1 MVDDTVDRMG
11 PPPRSLAAE
20 AYDCFMVGIPTGPPN
35 ARLRREPSRP
45 NGRLRLGS
53 TAIRSLSSNPA
64 PGNMKPA
71 VPTCREGRAVL
82 GAVKAASRR
91 LRRWPCGPALTAPA
105 RGALPNCRSGRRDV
119 RPAKQRDDHNA
130 MTNLQNRPRLRSPP
144 HSNHLTPKSPCKAQ
158 HQACLVADAMNGPPH
173 AELVEARAAD
183 LQPFLLCPGRR
194 LEKVV
199 SLK

>member
-20 AYDCFMVGIPTGPPN
+20 AYDCFMVRIPTGPPN

-82 GAVKAASRR
+82 GALQAASRP
-91 LRRWPCGPALTAPA
+91 LRRGAPGPTPPPPA
-105 RGALPNCRSGRRDV
+105 AGALPHR
-119 RPAKQRDDHNA
+119 
-130 MTNLQNRPRLRSPP
+130 
-144 HSNHLTPKSPCKAQ
+144 
-158 HQACLVADAMNGPPH
+158 QA
-173 AELVEARAAD
+173 
-183 LQPFLLCPGRR
+183 
-194 LEKVV
+194 
-199 SLK
+199 